1 MMPRT
6 RIPILLLGATT
17 GLITAAGAQP
27 KTETRTPAAAI
38 DALETGKKAP
48 AFSLEDQFGTIQTL
62 KTLKGKNGTILLFFR
77 SADW

>member
-1 MMPRT
+1 MPWTRT
-6 RIPILLLGATT
+6 TVLLFGAAA
-17 GLITAAGAQP
+17 GLVTAARAQP
-27 KTETRTPAAAI
+27 KTEARTPAAAI

-48 AFSLEDQFGTIQTL
+48 AFSLEDQFGTMQTL

>member
-1 MMPRT
+1 MPKTRT
-6 RIPILLLGATT
+6 TILLLGATT
-17 GLITAAGAQP
+17 GLMTAAGAQP
-27 KTETRTPAAAI
+27 KTEARTPGAAI

-48 AFSLEDQFGTIQTL
+48 AFSLEDQFGTAQTL